1 MFIEVV
7 NYPLDRGFKFVLCV
21 FQMNKFR
28 LQRLKNLLF
37 QTNNGSYLAGAP
49 LLGWPLGGV
58 NHMSL
63 LFLVSCCCCCC
74 LVRKILGNHSPDVC
88 PSG

>member
-28 LQRLKNLLF
+28 LQLLKILLF
-37 QTNNGSYLAGAP
+37 QTNHGSYLAGAT
-49 LLGWPLGGV
+49 LLGLAFGW
-58 NHMSL
+58 S
-63 LFLVSCCCCCC
+63 
-74 LVRKILGNHSPDVC
+74 
-88 PSG
+88 

>member
-7 NYPLDRGFKFVLCV
+7 NYPFDRCFKFVLCV

-28 LQRLKNLLF
+28 LQWLKNLLF
-37 QTNNGSYLAGAP
+37 QTNNGSYLPGAP
-49 LLGWPLGGV
+49 LLGLAFRWSQSHVLV
-58 NHMSL
+58 V
-63 LFLVSCCCCCC
+63 LVSCCS
-74 LVRKILGNHSPDVC
+74 LVRKILGHHSPDVC

>member
-1 MFIEVV
+1 MAHAGKYRVHIILMFIEVV

-28 LQRLKNLLF
+28 LQWLKNLLF

-49 LLGWPLGGV
+49 LLGLAFSWSQSHV
-58 NHMSL
+58 
-63 LFLVSCCCCCC
+63 LV
-74 LVRKILGNHSPDVC
+74 VFG
-88 PSG
+88 

>member
-28 LQRLKNLLF
+28 LQWLKNLLF
-37 QTNNGSYLAGAP
+37 QTNNSSYLAGAP
-49 LLGWPLGGV
+49 LLGLAFRWSQSHV
-58 NHMSL
+58 
-63 LFLVSCCCCCC
+63 LV
-74 LVRKILGNHSPDVC
+74 GF
-88 PSG
+88 G

>member
-7 NYPLDRGFKFVLCV
+7 NYPLDGGFKFVLCA

-28 LQRLKNLLF
+28 LQWLKNLLF

-49 LLGWPLGGV
+49 LLGLAFRWSQSHVLV
-58 NHMSL
+58 
-63 LFLVSCCCCCC
+63 LF
-74 LVRKILGNHSPDVC
+74 G
-88 PSG
+88 